1 MRAIATALLTGIALA
16 AMLGACSR
24 APDSP
29 QAERESQGGDRER
42 QPIVT
47 ISSDQAVPKVPEWEA
62 PEVLIEPEE
71 MERFKTLAAEALES
85 GDLYGESDDAI
96 PLYLAL
102 RANAPEDEEIQA
114 GLAEAVQALLARGDA
129 ALEGIDQDRKSIRE
143 AHEVAAV
150 ARSIDPDDE
159 DVAAYL
165 ARVERTDEAQRANL
179 KGERALNARNLGE
192 EGKGGAIA
200 FFRGALELRPGDA
213 RAEQGLAAAES
224 ALIRRAEQAADKD
237 DYAAAARWIDLA
249 GKVRPQLRT
258 ADDARER
265 IARQRGARVGALRDL
280 GLAALLREDG
290 VDEARAHLADLLR
303 IAPGGDSA
311 AVELLERIVMATHY
325 GLFRPR
331 QLLTEALRNGGR
343 GPQLVVIPH
352 GAFRMGSADGERDAT
367 DAERPMRTIRF
378 ERGLAVSRDEISV
391 GEFRQFV
398 NATGYQ
404 TQANKR
410 GHSTTYDERSGNL
423 VRRSRV
429 DWRSDYAGQPADAD
443 MPVIHV
449 SAQDAAAYAAWL
461 TDQTGHVYRLPSEAE
476 FEYAL
481 RAGSQAR
488 FPWGEGAP
496 PPDTGNFTSARDR
509 SPSGRRWRN
518 AFEGYGD
525 GQWGP
530 AATGS
535 YSANAFGLH
544 DMAGNVSEWV
554 ADCWHDSYRRAPSDG
569 QAWIN
574 PGCRTGVVRGGS
586 WASSPAQTR
595 SAWRLGSDIDT
606 TTARVG
612 FRVVREI

>member
-1 MRAIATALLTGIALA
+1 MRATSTALLTGIALA

-29 QAERESQGGDRER
+29 QAESESRAADRER
-42 QPIVT
+42 RPIVT
-47 ISSDQAVPKVPEWEA
+47 ISSDQAVPKVPEWET
-62 PEVLIEPEE
+62 PEVQIEPED

-96 PLYLAL
+96 PLYLAM
-102 RANAPEDEEIQA
+102 RVQAPEDKEIQE
-114 GLAEAVQALLARGDA
+114 GLAEAVQALLDRGDA
-129 ALEGIDQDRKSIRE
+129 ALDEIDQDRSSLRE

-150 ARSIDPDDE
+150 ARSVAPDDE
-159 DVAAYL
+159 DVTAYL
-165 ARVERTDEAQRANL
+165 ARVERTDRAQRANL

-192 EGKGGAIA
+192 EGKGGAIGH
-200 FFRGALELRPGDA
+200 FREALELRPGDA
-213 RAEQGLAAAES
+213 RALQGLAAAES
-224 ALIRRAEQAADKD
+224 ALIQRAEQAADED

-249 GKVRPQLRT
+249 EKVRPQMQT
-258 ADDARER
+258 AVDARAR
-265 IARQRGARVGALRDL
+265 IAWQRGARVGALRDL

-303 IAPGGDSA
+303 IAPAGDSA
-311 AVELLERIVMATHY
+311 AVDLRERIEMATHY

-331 QLLTEALRNGGR
+331 QVLTEALRNGGR
-343 GPQLVVIPH
+343 GPQMVVIPH
-352 GAFRMGSADGERDAT
+352 GAFRMGAADGERDASA
-367 DAERPMRTIRF
+367 AERPTRTIRF

-398 NATGYQ
+398 YATGYEP
-404 TQANKR
+404 QASRR

-429 DWRSDYAGQPADAD
+429 DWRSDYAGQPAAAD

-461 TDQTGHVYRLPSEAE
+461 ADQTGQPYRLPSEAE

-481 RAGSQAR
+481 RAGSQTR
-488 FPWGEGAP
+488 FPWGEGSP
-496 PPDTGNFTSARDR
+496 PPDTGNFTGARDR

-518 AFEGYGD
+518 AFQGYGD
-525 GQWGP
+525 GHWGP
-530 AATGS
+530 AVTGN

-569 QAWIN
+569 QAWVN

-595 SAWRLGSDIDT
+595 SAWRIGSDIDT

>member
-1 MRAIATALLTGIALA
+1 
-16 AMLGACSR
+16 
-24 APDSP
+24 
-29 QAERESQGGDRER
+29 
-42 QPIVT
+42 
-47 ISSDQAVPKVPEWEA
+47 
-62 PEVLIEPEE
+62 
-71 MERFKTLAAEALES
+71 
-85 GDLYGESDDAI
+85 
-96 PLYLAL
+96 
-102 RANAPEDEEIQA
+102 
-114 GLAEAVQALLARGDA
+114 
-129 ALEGIDQDRKSIRE
+129 
-143 AHEVAAV
+143 
-150 ARSIDPDDE
+150 
-159 DVAAYL
+159 
-165 ARVERTDEAQRANL
+165 
-179 KGERALNARNLGE
+179 GE

-200 FFRGALELRPGDA
+200 FFREALELRPGDA

-303 IAPGGDSA
+303 IAPVGDSA
-311 AVELLERIVMATHY
+311 AVELRERIVMATHY
-325 GLFRPR
+325 GLFRPG

-461 TDQTGHVYRLPSEAE
+461 ADQTGHVYRLPSEAE

-481 RAGSQAR
+481 RAGSQTP

-496 PPDTGNFTSARDR
+496 PPDSGNFTGARDR

-525 GQWGP
+525 RHWGP

-544 DMAGNVSEWV
+544 DMVGNVSEWV

-574 PGCRTGVVRGGS
+574 PGCRSGVVRGGS

>member
-1 MRAIATALLTGIALA
+1 MRATASALLTGIALA

-29 QAERESQGGDRER
+29 EAGTDSQAADRER

-47 ISSDQAVPKVPEWEA
+47 ISSDQAVPKVPEWDA

-71 MERFKTLAAEALES
+71 MQRFKTLAAEALES
-85 GDLYGESDDAI
+85 GDLYGDSDDAI

-102 RANAPEDEEIQA
+102 RGYAPEDEEIQA

-129 ALEGIDQDRKSIRE
+129 ALAGIDEDRRSIRE

-150 ARSIDPDDE
+150 ARSIAPDDK
-159 DVAAYL
+159 DVVAYL

-192 EGKGGAIA
+192 DGKGGAIG
-200 FFRGALELRPGDA
+200 FFREALELRPGDV

-237 DYAAAARWIDLA
+237 DYAAAARWIDQA
-249 GKVRPQLRT
+249 EKVRPQMQT
-258 ADDARER
+258 AAEARER

-303 IAPGGDSA
+303 VAPAGDSA
-311 AVELLERIVMATHY
+311 AVELRERIVLATHY

-343 GPQLVVIPH
+343 GPELVVIPH
-352 GAFRMGSADGERDAT
+352 GAFRMGAADGERDAT

-378 ERGLAVSRDEISV
+378 ERGLAVSRDEIGV
-391 GEFRQFV
+391 GEFRRFV

-404 TQANKR
+404 TQAEKR

-461 TDQTGHVYRLPSEAE
+461 ADQTGHAYRLPSEAE

-488 FPWGEGAP
+488 FPWGEGSP
-496 PPDTGNFTSARDR
+496 PPDTGNFTGARDR

-525 GQWGP
+525 RHWGP
-530 AATGS
+530 APTGS

-544 DMAGNVSEWV
+544 NMAGNVSEWV

-606 TTARVG
+606 TTSRVG

>member
-1 MRAIATALLTGIALA
+1 
-16 AMLGACSR
+16 MLGACSR